1 VENCQ
6 TRYNQINMGSIIRVE
21 KMEKTYP
28 GKIPTRAVKGV
39 SFEIE
44 KGEFVALMGKSGSGK
59 STILHQLGL
68 IDTPTSGSIE
78 IGGINV
84 LSLSDHEKTLFRL
97 RKIGY
102 VFQEYATLSELTILE
117 NVCLPLQVLGTTPE
131 AEIVRSAS
139 SLLSHL
145 VLGQRLSHY
154 PDELSGGEQQ
164 RVAIAR
170 ALINRPE
177 IILADEPC
185 ANLDSSSAKDVMNTF
200 LDLNKNYGQTI
211 LLVTHDE
218 DDRAW
223 VNRILWIKDG
233 LITNIEEPNKAKPA

>member
-1 VENCQ
+1 
-6 TRYNQINMGSIIRVE
+6 MGSIIKVVN
-21 KMEKTYP
+21 MQKTYF
-28 GKIPTRAVKGV
+28 GKIPTCAVKDV

-68 IDTPTSGSIE
+68 IDNPTGGSIE
-78 IGGINV
+78 IDGIDISNMT
-84 LSLSDHEKTLFRL
+84 DREKTHFRL
-97 RKIGY
+97 TKIGY

-117 NVCLPLQVLGTTPE
+117 NVCLPLRVLGGVSDTK
-131 AEIVRSAS
+131 IVSDATE
-139 SLLSHL
+139 LLSHL
-145 VLGQRLSHY
+145 GLGQRLSHY

-170 ALINRPE
+170 ALINKPA

-185 ANLDSSSAKDVMNTF
+185 ANLDSSSAKDVMKTF
-200 LDLNKNYGQTI
+200 LDLNQNFGQTI

-233 LITNIEEPNKAKPA
+233 LLTKIENTKSPS